1 MTLSVL
7 QEEQA
12 TMRDAAPS
20 ESGGGGDAAPSPP
33 VSWHGPRIA
42 GLALLALGIAAL
54 VATTKIPSAREG
66 WAVSGPRFVP
76 LVASLLLIVL
86 SIAFLVRTVVRPDV
100 ELAHFAAAEAAETHW
115 PTPGLVMAALLGY
128 VALLVPLGYAL
139 ATAVFFTATARILGS
154 QHLARDAI
162 AGVVLGVVLSYTFT
176 RWLGV
181 RLPVGPW
188 RV

>member
-1 MTLSVL
+1 MM
-7 QEEQA
+7 E
-12 TMRDAAPS
+12 R
-20 ESGGGGDAAPSPP
+20 
-33 VSWHGPRIA
+33 VSWRGPRVA

-76 LVASLLLIVL
+76 LVASLLLMVL
-86 SIAFLVRTVVRPDV
+86 SIAFLVRTVRSDQ
-100 ELAHFAAAEAAETHW
+100 ELARFAAAEAAQTDW

-154 QHLARDAI
+154 RRLLRDAI
-162 AGVVLGVVLSYTFT
+162 AGVVVGVVLSYAFT